1 MIVRAFEKLPPSL
14 QTAEVRPYYEALQK
28 KKGSLFVKRCFDIFV
43 SLLLL
48 VLLSPVL
55 LFLAI
60 AIRIDSPG
68 PILFRQVRITQ
79 YGRSFR
85 IWKFRTMVKDA
96 ERLGAQ
102 VTTDGDRRIT
112 RMGKLLRKCR
122 LDELP
127 QLFNIL
133 SGKMTFVGTRPE
145 VPRYV
150 ERYSGSMWATLL
162 LPAGV
167 TSQASIAYK
176 DEDRLLSGEGNVDD
190 IYVEQVLPE
199 KMKYNLEYLLQF
211 SFMRDLKLMWQ
222 TVWAVL
228 H

>member
-96 ERLGAQ
+96 EKLGAQ